1 MADAQAKV
9 FKTATVQRGVV
20 LQLLF
25 CHCFI
30 VAVAVVFGGHIFP
43 IICACLLSFLLM
55 LNIPYNLHLLE
66 MALDR
71 LARGLPVEP
80 IALRLRWPLTGLFV
94 FINTLGQQTGQQLQV
109 EQRNVAYR
117 DQLLQQVSKTAAQEE
132 RNRLAR
138 DLHDSIKQQLFS
150 IVVNAAAVKA
160 RWEHNPASA
169 RKIVDDI
176 ERVALEAQVEMQAL
190 LQQLRPSALENVGLI
205 ESLRMQCQAL
215 GYRTGAEI
223 TAELGDLPPDELL
236 PVGAQETIFRIAQ
249 EGFANIA
256 RHARASRAWL
266 SLRRQRD
273 ALLVE
278 IGDDGQGFDLTQAN
292 ERPDPYGGMGLCNV
306 RERVN
311 ALGGIMAVW
320 SLPGKGTTLHLC
332 IPLVKPHLQ
341 AQERAKQES
350 AAATRET
357 RRILRAGTLA
367 AELAAALMLL
377 YTPASIAVWAVLAC
391 IVVALA
397 CWLWAQQ
404 PRLQFSLAFGREHAQ
419 HLALLAESYGLLSG
433 ILLLCML
440 YTNYF
445 AHLGYPLYPVF
456 TLTKFMLGNIWLV
469 GGFYGI
475 FIIAIVVTYV
485 RYAQNSDRYYKTFSQ
500 KALQE
505 QVRQQLRQIVI
516 DWLAWVIVAGLTVSL
531 LNIFPVLPADPTTQ
545 SIGFALLFAWFIAIL
560 LKSIRIARWHSVL
573 RRLAESA
580 TTGQQGG
587 GV

>member
-20 LQLLF
+20 LQLLL

-55 LNIPYNLHLLE
+55 LNIPSNLHLLE

-71 LARGLPVEP
+71 LARGLPIEP

-94 FINTLGQQTGQQLQV
+94 FINMLGQQTGQQLQM

-150 IVVNAAAVKA
+150 IVVNAAAVEA
-160 RWEHNPASA
+160 RWEHNPA
-169 RKIVDDI
+169 
-176 ERVALEAQVEMQAL
+176 
-190 LQQLRPSALENVGLI
+190 SALENVGLI

-236 PVGAQETIFRIAQ
+236 PVGAQETIFRIVQ

-266 SLRRQRD
+266 SLLRQRD

-278 IGDDGQGFDLTQAN
+278 IGDDGQGFDLAQAN
-292 ERPDPYGGMGLCNV
+292 ERPNPYGGMGLCNV

-404 PRLQFSLAFGREHAQ
+404 PRLQFSIAFGREHAQ

-440 YTNYF
+440 YANYF
-445 AHLGYPLYPVF
+445 AHLGYSLYPAF
-456 TLTKFMLGNIWLV
+456 ALTKFMPGNIWLV

-505 QVRQQLRQIVI
+505 QVRQQLRQLVI
-516 DWLAWVIVAGLTVSL
+516 DWLAWIIVAGLTVSL

-560 LKSIRIARWHSVL
+560 LKSIRIARWRSVL

-580 TTGQQGG
+580 TTEQQGG